1 MVRAKPE
8 VPTMKSDEL
17 ELVVKMV
24 ARRLHDRLKAAKL
37 AFGDKPFL
45 GEELSEDELFSRYNQ
60 VRHSVEGWKELLSE
74 VTKVNEETNA
84 VLVRTDFIEQ
94 VKAFERR
101 NREGL

>member
-8 VPTMKSDEL
+8 VPAMKSDEL

-24 ARRLHDRLKAAKL
+24 AQRLHDRLKAAKL

-45 GEELSEDELFSRYNQ
+45 GEELSKDELFDRYNQ
-60 VRHSVEGWKELLSE
+60 VRHDVERWKELLPE

-84 VLVRTDFIEQ
+84 VLIRKDFIEQ

-101 NREGL
+101 NREGA